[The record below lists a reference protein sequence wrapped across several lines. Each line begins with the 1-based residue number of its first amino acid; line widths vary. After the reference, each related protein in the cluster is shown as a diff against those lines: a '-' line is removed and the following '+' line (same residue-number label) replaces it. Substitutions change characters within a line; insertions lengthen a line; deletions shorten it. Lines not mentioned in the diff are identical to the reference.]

1 VERMKPIKFPELSAR
16 EIFYEV
22 LALFGVLV
30 MTGVLAVAY
39 RLSEGKW

>member
-1 VERMKPIKFPELSAR
+1 MERMKPIKFPELPAP

-30 MTGVLAVAY
+30 MTGVLAVAF